1 MVVETAVVA
10 LVVAVVAALVVAAVV
25 VVMVPRAVVAV
36 SAGMILCS
44 HFQKVRFSCIFKRRN
59 GRPDVPTD
67 RQRCEDSSKKWL
79 TCLGFFFCPKIHT
92 VGKFCNSLH
101 SHDGKILEF
110 VQLLRPVI
118 SKHI

>member
-79 TCLGFFFCPKIHT
+79 TCLGFFFFAPKFIPWVNFVIAST
-92 VGKFCNSLH
+92 RTMVKFLNLCNS
-101 SHDGKILEF
+101 
-110 VQLLRPVI
+110 
-118 SKHI
+118 

>member
-44 HFQKVRFSCIFKRRN
+44 HFQKVRFSCIFKVVMD
-59 GRPDVPTD
+59 GRTYLRTD
-67 RQRCEDSSKKWL
+67 RDARTHLKS
-79 TCLGFFFCPKIHT
+79 G
-92 VGKFCNSLH
+92 
-101 SHDGKILEF
+101 
-110 VQLLRPVI
+110 
-118 SKHI
+118 